1 MIIEPKIRGFI
12 CTTSHPTGLATSV
25 QQQIEY
31 VKSQGPLEGPLEGP
45 KRVLIVGASVGYG
58 MASRISAAFGF
69 GASTIGVFFERPPTE
84 KKPATAGW
92 YSTIAFE
99 NAASEAGLYCKSIN
113 ADAFAHETREKVI
126 DIIKEDL
133 GQIDLVIYSI
143 GAPVRKLPDT
153 GEIVRSTLKPIGEPY
168 TATSINTSNDTI
180 NQSTVEPATEE
191 EIANT
196 VTVMGGQDWELWIK
210 ALSEAGVL
218 AEGAKTTAYS
228 YIGTEITWP
237 IYWNG
242 TIGQAKKDLDRAST
256 AINKSLEAVN
266 GEAYVSILKSVITQS
281 SSAIPVLPLYI
292 AIVFKVMREKG
303 LQEGPIEQVYRLFKT
318 RLYGEII
325 TDEDGRLRV
334 DDWELRE
341 DVQRISSELWKTIN
355 EDNLYDISDYG
366 LYKEGF
372 LKLFGF
378 GFEGVDYSADVDTI
392 LPNNIL
398 DLT

>member
-1 MIIEPKIRGFI
+1 MHNGKIRGFI
-12 CTTSHPTGLATSV
+12 CTTSHPTGLAASV
-25 QQQIEY
+25 QNQIDY
-31 VKSQGPLEGPLEGP
+31 VKAQGPIDGP
-45 KRVLIVGASVGYG
+45 KRVLIVGSSVGYG
-58 MASRISAAFGF
+58 MASRITSAFGC
-69 GASTIGVFFERPPTE
+69 GASTIGVAFERPPKE
-84 KKPATAGW
+84 KKPASAGW

-99 NAASEAGLYCKSIN
+99 NAANEAGIYCKSLN

-126 DIIKEDL
+126 EIIKEDL

-153 GEIVRSTLKPIGEPY
+153 GEVVRSTLKPIGEPY
-168 TATSINTSNDTI
+168 TATSVNTNNDTI
-180 NQSTVEPATEE
+180 SQSTVEAATEE

-210 ALSEAGVL
+210 ALSKAGVL

-242 TIGQAKKDLDRAST
+242 TIGQAKKDLDRAS
-256 AINKSLEAVN
+256 AEIAKSLEAIG
-266 GEAYVSILKSVITQS
+266 GESYVSILKSVITQS

-303 LQEGPIEQVYRLFKT
+303 IQEGPIEQVYRLFKT
-318 RLYGEII
+318 RLYGEAI
-325 TDEDGRLRV
+325 TDEAGRLRV
-334 DDWELRE
+334 DDWELRD
-341 DVQRISSELWKTIN
+341 DVQSVATELWKTVN

-366 LYKEGF
+366 LYKESF

-378 GFEGVDYSADVDTI
+378 GFDGVDYSADVDTI
-392 LPNNIL
+392 IPNNIL